1 MNTEALRWHK
11 LPEPA
16 SQRLQAPSKLQMALG
31 ARDHA
36 SMTEAISENLS
47 PAAEEDFRMMSKWI
61 SEWKSGIMEAPGF
74 VLPGFPSSWEDLRLR
89 YAYALLCRAFGQL
102 NDRYGWFFDVRDQG
116 LDYRKEAIPVSKTRD
131 STGFHTDSTAAE
143 YYPDLVGLLC
153 LHPAE
158 QGGDSLLVNAANL
171 YEHLSEH
178 QPEAVKLLS
187 SPLLRDVITPGS
199 EQNTEAIL
207 QNRVPVFDERNG
219 KFLFR
224 YMRFWTERAYEKT
237 NQTPPTGL
245 KEALDLTDAF
255 FHEEANMLEF
265 RMERG
270 EVLLLNNT
278 FICHN
283 RTAFMDSAPGKPPRL
298 LVRAWVNFR

>member
-16 SQRLQAPSKLQMALG
+16 SRRLHAPSKLQMSLST
-31 ARDHA
+31 RDDE
-36 SMTEAISENLS
+36 SMMEAISGNLP
-47 PAAEEDFRMMSKWI
+47 PAAEEDFRQMSEWI
-61 SEWKSGIMEAPGF
+61 SEWKSEIIQSPGF
-74 VLPGFPSSWEDLRLR
+74 VLPVIPADWEDLRLR
-89 YAYALLCRAFGQL
+89 YAYALVCQAFGQL

-153 LHPAE
+153 LQPAE

-171 YEHLSEH
+171 YDHLSEH
-178 QPEAVKLLS
+178 HPEAVKLLS

-199 EQNTEAIL
+199 EQNTGAIL

-219 KFLFR
+219 QLLFR

-237 NQTPPTGL
+237 NQTPPPGL
-245 KEALDLTDAF
+245 KEALDLTDTF